1 MKKFVSTFILMLA
14 ISPIIV
20 HNLYKYRSKQRN
32 AFEQH

>member
-1 MKKFVSTFILMLA
+1 MKNLYQHFLLA